1 MVSNAPSGASHLE
14 LRDYLRILRRRKLVV
29 IAVTVIGTVAALVVS
44 FLQTPLYAATAKILI
59 QKQSLSTGF
68 EQSSPRINPDLAG
81 EIEQQFFNGQAVRD
95 LARER
100 LGFPATA
107 SASVV
112 GRGAV
117 LQVRA
122 VNPDAQRAAEVANAF
137 AQAYIDARREG
148 MLREY
153 LATAEAIQAKI
164 AELDTKIDELDDRLV
179 RTGSGSDREG
189 QSSEAASLRS
199 QRDSL
204 ITQKA
209 ALEKSLDEVE
219 VGADLA
225 RGGGPEII
233 TPATPPEKP
242 FRPDPRRDAL
252 AGLAVGLLLAVA
264 LALLLEYL
272 DDSIKGEAE
281 LAAATGGAPVL
292 AVIPRVPDWR
302 NRSDAVLVSLEHPAS
317 PSAEAYRTLRTS
329 VQFAGLDRPLRTLQ
343 VTSPRSQDGKSTT
356 ATNLAVALA
365 RAGQRVI
372 LIDCDLRRPRVHEFF
387 GLSNAVGFT
396 SVLVGDVPL
405 VSATQAVPGLDR
417 LRVLASGPTP
427 ADPSELL
434 STRRAVELLNSIK
447 DACDIVVIDTPPVLP
462 VSDALVLSDVIDGV
476 ILVVA
481 AGSTTKKEAHRA
493 YELLRQVDAPLIG
506 VVMNAGP
513 AERGYGYGYGYGY
526 SAELDRR
533 PRWSARRPRQDAT
546 GNGHR
551 PERPVEP
558 TTPA

>member
-1 MVSNAPSGASHLE
+1 MASNVPSGAAHLE
-14 LRDYLRILRRRKLVV
+14 LRDYLRILQRRKLVIIIV
-29 IAVTVIGTVAALVVS
+29 TAVCTAAALVLS

-68 EQSSPRINPDLAG
+68 EQSSGRITPDLAG

-95 LARER
+95 LARDR
-100 LGFPATA
+100 LGFPANA

-122 VNPDAQRAAEVANAF
+122 VSPDAQRAAEIANAY

-153 LATAEAIQAKI
+153 LATAEAIQGKVADLDAKI
-164 AELDTKIDELDDRLV
+164 EELDAQLARL
-179 RTGSGSDREG
+179 SSNSDRDG
-189 QSSEAASLRS
+189 QATEAAGLRV

-225 RGGGPEII
+225 RGGGPEIVA
-233 TPATPPEKP
+233 PATPPERP
-242 FRPDPRRDAL
+242 FRPNPPRDAL
-252 AGLAVGLLLAVA
+252 GGLFLGVLLGVA
-264 LALLLEYL
+264 AALLLEYL
-272 DDSIKGEAE
+272 DDSIKGEAD

-302 NRSDAVLVSLEHPAS
+302 NRSDAMLVSLEHPSS
-317 PSAEAYRTLRTS
+317 PTAEAYRTLRTS

-372 LIDCDLRRPRVHEFF
+372 LIDCDLRRPRVHDFF

-405 VSATQAVPGLDR
+405 VNATQAVPGLDR

-434 STRRAVELLNSIK
+434 STRRAVELINSIK
-447 DACDIVVIDTPPVLP
+447 EACDIVVIDTPPVLP
-462 VSDALVLSDVIDGV
+462 VSDALVLSDVIDAV
-476 ILVVA
+476 IVVVA
-481 AGSTTKKEAHRA
+481 AGSTTKKETQRA
-493 YELLRQVDAPLIG
+493 FELLRQVDAPVIG

-513 AERGYGYGYGYGY
+513 TERGYGYGYGY
-526 SAELDRR
+526 SSELDRR
-533 PRWSARRPRQDAT
+533 QPRSARRARRVD

-551 PERPVEP
+551 DHAERFPE
-558 TTPA
+558 TTAQP

>member
-1 MVSNAPSGASHLE
+1 MASNVPSGAAHLE
-14 LRDYLRILRRRKLVV
+14 LRDYLRILQRRKLVIIIV
-29 IAVTVIGTVAALVVS
+29 TAVCTAAALVLS

-68 EQSSPRINPDLAG
+68 EQSSGRITPDLAG

-95 LARER
+95 LARDR

-107 SASVV
+107 SASVI

-122 VNPDAQRAAEVANAF
+122 VSADAQRAAEIANAY

-153 LATAEAIQAKI
+153 LATAEAIQGKVADLDAKI
-164 AELDTKIDELDDRLV
+164 EELDAQLARLP
-179 RTGSGSDREG
+179 SSSDRDG
-189 QSSEAASLRS
+189 QSAEAASLRV

-225 RGGGPEII
+225 RGGGPEIV
-233 TPATPPEKP
+233 TPATPPERP
-242 FRPDPRRDAL
+242 FRPNPPRDAL
-252 AGLAVGLLLAVA
+252 GGLFLGVLLGVA
-264 LALLLEYL
+264 AALLLEYL
-272 DDSIKGEAE
+272 DDSIKGEADV
-281 LAAATGGAPVL
+281 AAATGGAAVL

-302 NRSDAVLVSLEHPAS
+302 NRSDAMLVSLEYPSS
-317 PSAEAYRTLRTS
+317 PTAEAYRTLRTS

-372 LIDCDLRRPRVHEFF
+372 LIDCDLRRPRVHDFF

-405 VSATQAVPGLDR
+405 VNATQAVPGLDR

-434 STRRAVELLNSIK
+434 STRRAVELINSIK
-447 DACDIVVIDTPPVLP
+447 EACDIVVIDTPPVLP
-462 VSDALVLSDVIDGV
+462 VSDALVLSDVIDAV
-476 ILVVA
+476 IVVVA
-481 AGSTTKKEAHRA
+481 AGSTTKKEAQRA
-493 YELLRQVDAPLIG
+493 FELLRQVDAPVIG

-513 AERGYGYGYGYGY
+513 AERGYGYGYGY
-526 SAELDRR
+526 SSELGRR
-533 PRWSARRPRQDAT
+533 QRRSPRRARRVD
-546 GNGHR
+546 GNGHGNHAER
-551 PERPVEP
+551 FPEATAQP
-558 TTPA
+558 